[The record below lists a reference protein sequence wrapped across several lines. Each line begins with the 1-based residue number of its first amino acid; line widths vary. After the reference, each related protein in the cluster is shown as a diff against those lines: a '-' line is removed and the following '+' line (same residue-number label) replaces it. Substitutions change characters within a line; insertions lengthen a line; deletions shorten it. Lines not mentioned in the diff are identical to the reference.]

1 MKIFILKLNI
11 FGEEKWKLVL
21 IGILSLIILS
31 SIFIY
36 FKYFQYILS
45 NWIKNAFLNK
55 QIL

>member
-1 MKIFILKLNI
+1 MKTSFN
-11 FGEEKWKLVL
+11 WY
-21 IGILSLIILS
+21 ILSLIILS